1 MDARLQQLSL
11 NSSPTALLPGSP
23 SRLVSS
29 SNHRNLSTPQSMI
42 NSIHPSSYNPN
53 MISSPQRGTPQN
65 MQMRSNIAS
74 RLPSN
79 ERTYINVNPVAYASR
94 QGITVNPNPTQ
105 IPELTRRSQSAASK
119 QPQVPAI
126 PRSQLVKK
134 FVEPS
139 YSTILQPER
148 DAISFHSE
156 QNTAKSLALT
166 KSSIASQSKANTKT
180 ATPPPPLLQQYPSRL
195 STGIVQNQ
203 AAGSSEVDGAIYA
216 NTYAFNSNQ
225 SVASNYSELEAL
237 RSSDSQ
243 GSTEEELNSLNQNQL
258 YSGISSTDRLSPVS
272 SSYSEL
278 RQAIRP
284 RPPQAT
290 PIAASSSYQ
299 CQGNPN
305 QYDTSLY
312 EPITPGVRARTVSVG
327 ANLASPAPN
336 EQLNFNTLNSRNT
349 VIGKNS
355 YGSSDPSRSFNDG
368 LSNDYFGLCSKCCNK
383 IIGEGTGCTAMGR
396 LYHIECFRCT
406 SCECQLQGKPFYAL
420 DGKVCVYLSLN
431 STFVSFL

>member
-1 MDARLQQLSL
+1 MESRLQQMSL
-11 NSSPTALLPGSP
+11 NSSPTALLSESP
-23 SRLVSS
+23 SRLRSSTTTRIVS
-29 SNHRNLSTPQSMI
+29 NPQSLV
-42 NSIHPSSYNPN
+42 NQTQPSSYNPS
-53 MISSPQRGTPQN
+53 MISSAQRGMPYN
-65 MQMRSNIAS
+65 MSQKSNVPS
-74 RLPSN
+74 RVTAN
-79 ERTYINVNPVAYASR
+79 ERTYINVNPVAYVSR
-94 QGITVNPNPTQ
+94 QGITVNPSPTQ
-105 IPELTRRSQSAASK
+105 IPELTQRSQSAAAK

-126 PRSQLVKK
+126 PRSQLVKQ

-148 DAISFHSE
+148 DAITLRNE
-156 QNTAKSLALT
+156 QNKVAPISLT
-166 KSSIASQSKANTKT
+166 KSSIANQSNTNVKT
-180 ATPPPPLLQQYPSRL
+180 ATPPPPLLQQHPVHL
-195 STGIVQNQ
+195 SSGIAQNQ
-203 AAGSSEVDGAIYA
+203 GMGSSEVDGAIYA
-216 NTYAFNSNQ
+216 NTYAFNSNL

-290 PIAASSSYQ
+290 PVTATTSYPF
-299 CQGNPN
+299 QGNQN

-312 EPITPGVRARTVSVG
+312 EPITPAVRARTVSVG
-327 ANLASPAPN
+327 AALASPAPN
-336 EQLNFNTLNSRNT
+336 EQINFNTLNSRNP
-349 VIGKNS
+349 VIGKIG
-355 YGSSDPSRSFNDG
+355 YGSSNSSRSFNDG
-368 LSNDYFGLCSKCCNK
+368 LPNDYFGLCSKCFNK

-420 DGKVCVYLSLN
+420 DGKV
-431 STFVSFL
+431 

>member
-1 MDARLQQLSL
+1 MDTRLQQLSL
-11 NSSPTALLPGSP
+11 NSSPTAVLSASP
-23 SRLVSS
+23 SRLGS
-29 SNHRNLSTPQSMI
+29 SNNRTILTPQSMV
-42 NSIHPSSYNPN
+42 NQTQRSSYNTN
-53 MISSPQRGTPQN
+53 MISSNQRGIPHNVQV
-65 MQMRSNIAS
+65 RSNAPS
-74 RLPSN
+74 RLGSN
-79 ERTYINVNPVAYASR
+79 ERTYINVNPVAYVSR

-105 IPELTRRSQSAASK
+105 MPELTRRSQSAAAK

-148 DAISFHSE
+148 DAIALHSE
-156 QNTAKSLALT
+156 QNKAKSLSLT
-166 KSSIASQSKANTKT
+166 KSSIANQSNTNSKT

-203 AAGSSEVDGAIYA
+203 GMGSSDVDGAIYA

-243 GSTEEELNSLNQNQL
+243 GSTEEELSSLNQNQL

-278 RQAIRP
+278 RQATRP

-290 PIAASSSYQ
+290 PVAASTSYQ
-299 CQGNPN
+299 FQSSQN

-349 VIGKNS
+349 VIGKSS
-355 YGSSDPSRSFNDG
+355 YGSSTPSRSFNDG
-368 LSNDYFGLCSKCCNK
+368 LPNDYFGLCSKCFNK

-420 DGKVCVYLSLN
+420 DGKV
-431 STFVSFL
+431 

>member
-1 MDARLQQLSL
+1 MDIRLQQLSL
-11 NSSPTALLPGSP
+11 NSSPTALMSHSP
-23 SRLVSS
+23 SRPRSS
-29 SNHRNLSTPQSMI
+29 VNNRIIPTPQPLMNPI
-42 NSIHPSSYNPN
+42 QQSSYNPN
-53 MISSPQRGTPQN
+53 IISNPQRGTPQN
-65 MQMRSNIAS
+65 MQMKSNVPS
-74 RLPSN
+74 GVTSN
-79 ERTYINVNPVAYASR
+79 ERTYINVNPVAYVSR

-105 IPELTRRSQSAASK
+105 IPELTRRSQSAAPK

-148 DAISFHSE
+148 DAIALHGEPNRSASI
-156 QNTAKSLALT
+156 SLT
-166 KSSIASQSKANTKT
+166 KSSIANQSKTNAKT
-180 ATPPPPLLQQYPSRL
+180 ATPPPPLLQQHPTRL

-203 AAGSSEVDGAIYA
+203 GQGTPEVDGAIYA
-216 NTYAFNSNQ
+216 NTYAFHSNL

-258 YSGISSTDRLSPVS
+258 YSATDRLSPVS

-278 RQAIRP
+278 RQAPRP

-290 PIAASSSYQ
+290 PVTATLSYPFQ
-299 CQGNPN
+299 TNQN
-305 QYDTSLY
+305 QYDNTSLY

-336 EQLNFNTLNSRNT
+336 EQLNFHTLNSRNT
-349 VIGKNS
+349 VIGKSS
-355 YGSSDPSRSFNDG
+355 YGSADPSRSINDG
-368 LSNDYFGLCSKCCNK
+368 LSNDYFGLCSKCFNK

-420 DGKVCVYLSLN
+420 DGKVCKYI
-431 STFVSFL
+431 FM